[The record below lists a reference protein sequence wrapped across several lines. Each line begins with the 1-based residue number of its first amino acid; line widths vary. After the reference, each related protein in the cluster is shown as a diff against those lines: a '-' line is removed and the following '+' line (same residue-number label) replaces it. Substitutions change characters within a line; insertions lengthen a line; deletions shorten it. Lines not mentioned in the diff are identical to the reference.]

1 VNQPVVQDKEKTRNT
16 GNQCGQVIEVHGCVS
31 YSGIVIFAAALIAHA
46 SDLKEYSS
54 LSRCFR
60 FQVG

>member
-16 GNQCGQVIEVHGCVS
+16 GNQCGQVIEVHGFAS

-46 SDLKEYSS
+46 SDLKEFI
-54 LSRCFR
+54 LH
-60 FQVG
+60 